1 MLYSKMHSIVYL
13 QKGLNGFM
21 HVYVS
26 CLRCLQ
32 EPKLLKCVDEMLPH
46 LSPFSPG
53 TKKANKTEATYT
65 YEP

>member
-1 MLYSKMHSIVYL
+1 MY
-13 QKGLNGFM
+13 
-21 HVYVS
+21 VYVS
-26 CLRCLQ
+26 WLRCLQ

-53 TKKANKTEATYT
+53 TKKANKTDATYT

>member
-1 MLYSKMHSIVYL
+1 MY
-13 QKGLNGFM
+13 
-21 HVYVS
+21 VYVS
-26 CLRCLQ
+26 CLRSLQ